1 MLRNIGGVSLHGSVG
16 SLTPQVMAQVSPLI
30 QYLAEDYP
38 ESPDFVT
45 AVRGR
50 RPACLLRAVTLTWCD
65 VTCVTTCRHAGLTI

>member
-1 MLRNIGGVSLHGSVG
+1 MLRNIGGVNLRGSVG
-16 SLTPQVMAQVSPLI
+16 SLTPQVMAQASPLI

-50 RPACLLRAVTLTWCD
+50 RLACCEQ
-65 VTCVTTCRHAGLTI
+65 